1 METRVGTG
9 YDVHR
14 LERETS
20 FWVGGV
26 QIPHEKGALGF
37 SDGDVLIH
45 AVIDALL
52 GAASFG
58 DIGYHFPPGD
68 AAYKDV
74 DSKVLLSRTADML
87 KEAHYRVGNVDAVV
101 ALQAPKL
108 GPYIPEMRKVMA
120 DVLGLTEERALSVK
134 ATTTERLGFIGREE
148 GVAAHAI
155 ALIHRD
161 TPDEEG

>member
-14 LERETS
+14 LEWETP
-20 FWVGGV
+20 FWIGGV
-26 QIPHEKGALGF
+26 QIPHEKGAIGF

-52 GAASFG
+52 GAASLG
-58 DIGYHFPPGD
+58 DIGYHFPPGE
-68 AAYKDV
+68 ASYKDV
-74 DSKVLLSRTADML
+74 DSKVLLEQTARML
-87 KEAHYRVGNVDAVV
+87 NDEHYRIGNVDAVI

-108 GPYIPEMRKVMA
+108 GPYIPGMRKSMA
-120 DVLGLTEERALSVK
+120 DVLGLPEERALSIK

-148 GVAAHAI
+148 GVAAHAV
-155 ALIHRD
+155 ALIYRD
-161 TPDEEG
+161 TPDAGG